1 MNRRGEKYRH
11 HLQAQGVIGV
21 AQQIGV
27 VTLTISTLAP
37 KSNMKK
43 KSPVRLR
50 NDPSSNERAYRYR
63 KNK

>member
-43 KSPVRLR
+43 KISC
-50 NDPSSNERAYRYR
+50 SSS
-63 KNK
+63 K